1 MTKTEK
7 ILEKT
12 TIIRLQIHAQIY
24 NNYLYRRIGVEPDLI
39 LKVLLY
45 LMHNRKHKSLN
56 LQLGASIVAGDP
68 VYVGS
73 YSIA

>member
-1 MTKTEK
+1 MSNNEKKTA
-7 ILEKT
+7 
-12 TIIRLQIHAQIY
+12 IIRLQILYIY
-24 NNYLYRRIGVEPDLI
+24 INYLYRRIGVKPDLI
-39 LKVLLY
+39 LKVLFY